1 MRAEASVIGTGIMG
15 RGIALLFALNNF
27 KVVIYDSSP
36 ESLNKAKDLIAKDL
50 SLMIDEQLV
59 PAGKK
64 QAALDNI
71 VTVDKLSSA
80 VVNSDFIVEA
90 VPERLELKWDI
101 YAQIEACAKDEYTI
115 ASNTSTLPISDL
127 AKHLVRPERLLI
139 THFFNPAHLVPLVE
153 IVKSEKNSAE
163 VVSATLSLM
172 EKLGKVP
179 VILKKEVP
187 GFIANRLQAA
197 LLREAL
203 YLIDSGVADAQDID
217 NIVTSG
223 LGFRWSTLG
232 PIEIADYGGLDTW
245 QSVMANLSPE
255 LDCSKSVPTVIKQLN
270 QQGHLGIKTGR
281 GFYQYEEGQGTLAAG
296 KIGARDLAFIRLL
309 KLRQQR
315 GT

>member
-1 MRAEASVIGTGIMG
+1 MG

-36 ESLNKAKDLIAKDL
+36 ESLNKAKDLIAQDI
-50 SLMIDEQLV
+50 SLMIAEQLV
-59 PAGKK
+59 PASKK
-64 QAALDNI
+64 PAALDNI
-71 VTVDKLSSA
+71 VTVDQLSSA

-101 YAQIEACAKDEYTI
+101 YAQIEAWAKDEYII

-127 AKHLVRPERLLI
+127 AKQLVRPERLLI

-163 VVSATLSLM
+163 IVSATLSLM

-232 PIEIADYGGLDTW
+232 PVEIADYGGLDTW
-245 QSVMANLSPE
+245 QSVMTNLSPE
-255 LDCSKSVPTVIKQLN
+255 LDCSKSVPTVIKQLT
-270 QQGHLGIKTGR
+270 QQG
-281 GFYQYEEGQGTLAAG
+281 
-296 KIGARDLAFIRLL
+296 AFRHQNRARLL
-309 KLRQQR
+309 SV
-315 GT
+315 